1 MDMYETDK
9 YIKYSLFY
17 LLNFLYLI
25 SFTNSN
31 SIFDYSH
38 SKGEELEILAGSLS
52 SRRAIIPYGYTKLNI
67 CQSKKITS
75 VEDTLGEILTGDSYY
90 TTGYK
95 AKTNEDQLCKV
106 LCYNKFSENTVNIY
120 QKLIKRRYFSN
131 WVVDKLPAGRI
142 VYNQETK
149 QTSLKYFNGIP
160 LGFNLDGQYYIYNH
174 LQFHILLNKIDEDK
188 FNVVGFNILPMSI
201 KHDNDKPICA
211 TELKILLNNFNK
223 PPQPLNT
230 GNILFTYDV
239 IYEYSDIAYASRWD
253 HYKPSKE
260 KIHWTGIYVS
270 EILVALVS
278 IFVIRILKKNLTS
291 DIDSYN
297 YRVSRF
303 EDINEYDWKQVA
315 GDVFRP
321 PSVNI
326 LLLSSILGTGS
337 QLLSMFTITLLLGVF
352 GFMNPER
359 RSNILNLGILFYCFC
374 GLIAGYISSYFYRF
388 WGGESWLRVA
398 IFTSSLFPGTLV
410 IGYTIVNIIL
420 TIEKSNA
427 AVNFTDILSL
437 FFLWIFCTFPLIL
450 IGSFFGFKSRKLDTP
465 CTINKI
471 PSIIP
476 SKPWYLHYRYITF
489 LTGIIGF
496 ATIFIEFNYIMAA
509 LWRHQIYFLAI
520 YLWIVLFLFIIVVG
534 EMTVIVVYF
543 NLCYGD
549 YNWWW
554 KSFIIG
560 SSPVI
565 YFILYSIFYFFYL
578 KITRLSAMVVYF
590 GIMGMISAMVIFI
603 CGTVSVFFSMGFL
616 NRIYSKIR
624 ID

>member
-1 MDMYETDK
+1 MSK
-9 YIKYSLFY
+9 IYSYFY
-17 LLNFLYLI
+17 FLILLYLI
-25 SFTNSN
+25 NFTKSN

-38 SKGEELEILAGSLS
+38 AKGEDLEILAGSLS

-67 CQSKKITS
+67 CQSRKIIS
-75 VEDTLGEILTGDSYY
+75 VEDTLGEILTGESYY

-95 AKTNEDQLCKV
+95 AKTNEDQLCQV
-106 LCYNKFSENTVNIY
+106 LCYNNFSEKNIKIY
-120 QKLIKRRYFSN
+120 EKLIKRRYFSN
-131 WVVDKLPAGRI
+131 WIVDKMPAGRI

-149 QTSLKYFNGIP
+149 QTSLKYFQGIP
-160 LGFNLDGQYYIYNH
+160 LGFFIDGKIYIYNH

-188 FNVVGFNILPMSI
+188 FNVVGFNVLPMSI
-201 KHDNDKPICA
+201 KHDKDKPICA
-211 TELKILLNNFNK
+211 TELKLLLNNFNK
-223 PPQPLNT
+223 PFQPLEE

-239 IYEYSDIAYASRWD
+239 IYEYSDITYATRWD

-260 KIHWTGIYVS
+260 KIHWAGIYIS
-270 EILVALVS
+270 ELLVALVS
-278 IFVIRILKKNLTS
+278 IFVVIILKKNIKG

-297 YRVSRF
+297 YRVSQF
-303 EDINEYDWKQVA
+303 EEINEYDWKQVS

-321 PSVNI
+321 PSVNV
-326 LLLSSILGTGS
+326 LLLSSIIGTGS
-337 QLLSMFTITLLLGVF
+337 QLLAMFSIILFLGVL
-352 GFMNPER
+352 GFMNPEKR
-359 RSNILNLGILFYCFC
+359 GNILNLGILFYCFC
-374 GLIAGYISSYFYRF
+374 GLFAGYIASYFYRF

-410 IGYTIVNIIL
+410 IGYIIVNIIL

-427 AVNFTDILSL
+427 AVNFSDILSL

-450 IGSFFGFKSRKLDTP
+450 IGSFFGFKSKKLDTP

-489 LTGIIGF
+489 LTGLIGF
-496 ATIFIEFNYIMAA
+496 STIFIEFNYIMAA

-520 YLWIVLFLFIIVVG
+520 YIWIVFFLFLIVVG
-534 EMTVIVVYF
+534 EMTIIVVYF

-578 KITRLSAMVVYF
+578 RITRLSAMVVYF

-603 CGTVSVFFSMGFL
+603 CGTVSIFFSLGFL

>member
-1 MDMYETDK
+1 MSK
-9 YIKYSLFY
+9 IYSYFY
-17 LLNFLYLI
+17 FLILLYLI
-25 SFTNSN
+25 NFTKSN

-38 SKGEELEILAGSLS
+38 AKGEDLEILAGSLS

-67 CQSKKITS
+67 CQSRKIIS
-75 VEDTLGEILTGDSYY
+75 VEDTLGEILTGESYY

-95 AKTNEDQLCKV
+95 AKTNEDQLCQV
-106 LCYNKFSENTVNIY
+106 LCYNHFSEKNIKIY
-120 QKLIKRRYFSN
+120 EKLIKRRYFSN
-131 WVVDKLPAGRI
+131 WIVDKMPAGRI

-149 QTSLKYFNGIP
+149 QTSLKYFQGIP
-160 LGFNLDGQYYIYNH
+160 LGFFIDGKIYIYNH

-188 FNVVGFNILPMSI
+188 FNVVGFNVLPMSI

-211 TELKILLNNFNK
+211 TELKLLFNK
-223 PPQPLNT
+223 PFQPLEE

-239 IYEYSDIAYASRWD
+239 IYEYSDITYATRWD

-260 KIHWTGIYVS
+260 KIHWAGIYIS
-270 EILVALVS
+270 ELLVALVS
-278 IFVIRILKKNLTS
+278 IFVVIILKKNVKG

-297 YRVSRF
+297 YRVSQF
-303 EDINEYDWKQVA
+303 EEINEYDWKQVS

-321 PSVNI
+321 PSINV
-326 LLLSSILGTGS
+326 LLLSSIIGTGS
-337 QLLSMFTITLLLGVF
+337 QLLAMFSIILFLGVL
-352 GFMNPER
+352 GFMNPEKR
-359 RSNILNLGILFYCFC
+359 GNILNLGILFYCFC
-374 GLIAGYISSYFYRF
+374 GLFAGYIASYFYRF
-388 WGGESWLRVA
+388 WGGESWIRVA

-410 IGYTIVNIIL
+410 IGYIIVNIIL

-427 AVNFTDILSL
+427 AVNFSDILSL

-450 IGSFFGFKSRKLDTP
+450 IGSFFGFKSKKLDTP

-489 LTGIIGF
+489 LTGLIGF
-496 ATIFIEFNYIMAA
+496 STIFIEFNYIMAA

-520 YLWIVLFLFIIVVG
+520 YLWIVFFLFLIIVG
-534 EMTVIVVYF
+534 EMTIIVVYF

-578 KITRLSAMVVYF
+578 RITRLSAMVVYF

-603 CGTVSVFFSMGFL
+603 CGTVSIFFSLGFL

>member
-1 MDMYETDK
+1 MSK
-9 YIKYSLFY
+9 IYSYFY
-17 LLNFLYLI
+17 FLILLYLI
-25 SFTNSN
+25 NFTKSN

-38 SKGEELEILAGSLS
+38 AKGEDLEILAGSLS

-67 CQSKKITS
+67 CQSRKIIS
-75 VEDTLGEILTGDSYY
+75 VEDTLGEILTGESYY

-95 AKTNEDQLCKV
+95 AKTNEDQLCQV
-106 LCYNKFSENTVNIY
+106 LCYNHFSEKNIKIY
-120 QKLIKRRYFSN
+120 EKLIKRRYFSN
-131 WVVDKLPAGRI
+131 WIVDKMPAGRI

-149 QTSLKYFNGIP
+149 QTSLKYFQGIP
-160 LGFNLDGQYYIYNH
+160 LGFFIDGKIYIYNH

-188 FNVVGFNILPMSI
+188 FNVVGFNVLPMSI

-211 TELKILLNNFNK
+211 TELKLLLNNFNK
-223 PPQPLNT
+223 PFQPLEE

-239 IYEYSDIAYASRWD
+239 IYEYSDITYATRWD

-260 KIHWTGIYVS
+260 KIHWAGIYIS
-270 EILVALVS
+270 ELLVALVS
-278 IFVIRILKKNLTS
+278 IFVVIILKKNVKG

-297 YRVSRF
+297 YRVSQF
-303 EDINEYDWKQVA
+303 EEINEYDWKQVS

-321 PSVNI
+321 PSINV
-326 LLLSSILGTGS
+326 LLLSSIIGTGS
-337 QLLSMFTITLLLGVF
+337 QLLAMFSIILFLGVL
-352 GFMNPER
+352 GFMNPEKR
-359 RSNILNLGILFYCFC
+359 GNILNLGILFYCFC
-374 GLIAGYISSYFYRF
+374 GLFAGYIASYFYRF

-410 IGYTIVNIIL
+410 IGYIIVNIIL

-427 AVNFTDILSL
+427 AVNFSDILSL

-450 IGSFFGFKSRKLDTP
+450 IGSFFGFKSKKLDTP

-489 LTGIIGF
+489 LTGLIGF
-496 ATIFIEFNYIMAA
+496 STIFIEFNYIMAA

-520 YLWIVLFLFIIVVG
+520 YLWIVFFLFLIVVG
-534 EMTVIVVYF
+534 EMTIIVVYF

-578 KITRLSAMVVYF
+578 RITRLSAMVVYF

-603 CGTVSVFFSMGFL
+603 CGTVSIFFSLGFL

>member
-1 MDMYETDK
+1 MSKIYSYFYFLILL
-9 YIKYSLFY
+9 YII
-17 LLNFLYLI
+17 NF
-25 SFTNSN
+25 TKSN

-38 SKGEELEILAGSLS
+38 AKGEDLEILAGSLS

-67 CQSKKITS
+67 CQSRKIIS
-75 VEDTLGEILTGDSYY
+75 VEDTLGEILTGESYY

-95 AKTNEDQLCKV
+95 AKTNEDQLCQV
-106 LCYNKFSENTVNIY
+106 LCYNNFSEKNIKIY
-120 QKLIKRRYFSN
+120 EKLIKRRYFSN
-131 WVVDKLPAGRI
+131 WIVDKMPAGRI

-149 QTSLKYFNGIP
+149 QTSLKYFQGIP
-160 LGFNLDGQYYIYNH
+160 LGFFIDGKIYIYNH

-188 FNVVGFNILPMSI
+188 FNVVGFNVLPMSI

-211 TELKILLNNFNK
+211 TELKLLLNNFNK
-223 PPQPLNT
+223 PFQPLEE

-239 IYEYSDIAYASRWD
+239 IYEYSDITYATRWD

-260 KIHWTGIYVS
+260 KIHWAGIYIS
-270 EILVALVS
+270 ELLVALVS
-278 IFVIRILKKNLTS
+278 IFVVIILKKNIKG

-297 YRVSRF
+297 YRVSQF
-303 EDINEYDWKQVA
+303 EEINEYDWKQVS

-321 PSVNI
+321 PSINV
-326 LLLSSILGTGS
+326 LLLSSIIGTGS
-337 QLLSMFTITLLLGVF
+337 QLLAMFSIILFLGVL
-352 GFMNPER
+352 GFMNPEKR
-359 RSNILNLGILFYCFC
+359 GNILNLGILFYCFC
-374 GLIAGYISSYFYRF
+374 GLFAGYIASYFYRF

-410 IGYTIVNIIL
+410 IGYIIVNIIL

-427 AVNFTDILSL
+427 AVNFSDILSL

-450 IGSFFGFKSRKLDTP
+450 IGSFFGFKSKKLDTP
-465 CTINKI
+465 CIINKI

-489 LTGIIGF
+489 LTGLIGF
-496 ATIFIEFNYIMAA
+496 STIFIEFNYIMAA

-520 YLWIVLFLFIIVVG
+520 YLWIVFFLFLIVVG
-534 EMTVIVVYF
+534 EMTIIVVYF

-578 KITRLSAMVVYF
+578 RITRLSAMVVYF

-603 CGTVSVFFSMGFL
+603 CGTVSIFFSLGFL

>member
-1 MDMYETDK
+1 MSK
-9 YIKYSLFY
+9 IYSYFY
-17 LLNFLYLI
+17 FLILLYLI
-25 SFTNSN
+25 NFTKSN

-38 SKGEELEILAGSLS
+38 AKGEDLEILAGSLS

-67 CQSKKITS
+67 CQSRKIIS
-75 VEDTLGEILTGDSYY
+75 VEDTLGEILTGESYY

-95 AKTNEDQLCKV
+95 AKTNEDQLCQV
-106 LCYNKFSENTVNIY
+106 LCYNNFSEKNIKIY
-120 QKLIKRRYFSN
+120 EKLIKRRYFSN
-131 WVVDKLPAGRI
+131 WIVDKMPAGRI

-149 QTSLKYFNGIP
+149 QTSLKYFQGIP
-160 LGFNLDGQYYIYNH
+160 LGFFIDGKIYIYNH

-188 FNVVGFNILPMSI
+188 FNVVGFNVLPMSI
-201 KHDNDKPICA
+201 KHDKDKPICA
-211 TELKILLNNFNK
+211 TELKLLLNNFNK
-223 PPQPLNT
+223 PFQPLEE

-239 IYEYSDIAYASRWD
+239 IYEYSDITYATRWD

-260 KIHWTGIYVS
+260 KIHWAGIYIS
-270 EILVALVS
+270 ELLVALVS
-278 IFVIRILKKNLTS
+278 IFVVIILKKNIKG

-297 YRVSRF
+297 YRVSQF
-303 EDINEYDWKQVA
+303 EEINEYDWKQVS

-321 PSVNI
+321 PSVNV
-326 LLLSSILGTGS
+326 LLLSSIIGTGS
-337 QLLSMFTITLLLGVF
+337 QLLAMFSIILFLGVL
-352 GFMNPER
+352 GFMNPEKR
-359 RSNILNLGILFYCFC
+359 GNILNLGILFYCFC
-374 GLIAGYISSYFYRF
+374 GLFAGYIASYFYRF

-410 IGYTIVNIIL
+410 IGYIIVNIIL

-427 AVNFTDILSL
+427 AVNFSDILSL

-450 IGSFFGFKSRKLDTP
+450 IGSFFGFKSKKLDTP

-489 LTGIIGF
+489 LTGLIGF
-496 ATIFIEFNYIMAA
+496 STIFIEFNYIMAA

-520 YLWIVLFLFIIVVG
+520 YLWIVFFLFLIVVG
-534 EMTVIVVYF
+534 EMTIIVVYF

-578 KITRLSAMVVYF
+578 RITRLSAMVVYF

-603 CGTVSVFFSMGFL
+603 CGTVSIFFSLGFL

>member
-1 MDMYETDK
+1 MSKIYSYFYFLILL
-9 YIKYSLFY
+9 YII
-17 LLNFLYLI
+17 NF
-25 SFTNSN
+25 TKSN

-38 SKGEELEILAGSLS
+38 AKGEDLEILAGSLS

-67 CQSKKITS
+67 CQSRKIIS
-75 VEDTLGEILTGDSYY
+75 VEDTLGEILTGESYY

-95 AKTNEDQLCKV
+95 AKTNEDQLCQV
-106 LCYNKFSENTVNIY
+106 LCYNHFSEKNIKIY
-120 QKLIKRRYFSN
+120 EKLIKRRYFSN
-131 WVVDKLPAGRI
+131 WIVDKMPAGRI

-149 QTSLKYFNGIP
+149 QTSLKYFQGIP
-160 LGFNLDGQYYIYNH
+160 LGFFIDGKIYIYNH

-188 FNVVGFNILPMSI
+188 FNVVGFNVLPMSI

-211 TELKILLNNFNK
+211 TELKLLLNNFNK
-223 PPQPLNT
+223 PFQPLEE

-239 IYEYSDIAYASRWD
+239 IYEYSDITYATRWD

-260 KIHWTGIYVS
+260 KIHWAGIYIS
-270 EILVALVS
+270 ELLVALVS
-278 IFVIRILKKNLTS
+278 IFVVIILKKNVKG

-297 YRVSRF
+297 YRVSQF
-303 EDINEYDWKQVA
+303 EEINEYDWKQVS

-321 PSVNI
+321 PSINV
-326 LLLSSILGTGS
+326 LLLSSIIGTGS
-337 QLLSMFTITLLLGVF
+337 QLLAMFSIILFLGVL
-352 GFMNPER
+352 GFMNPEKR
-359 RSNILNLGILFYCFC
+359 GNILNLGILFYCFC
-374 GLIAGYISSYFYRF
+374 GLFAGYIASYFYRF
-388 WGGESWLRVA
+388 WGGESWIRVA

-410 IGYTIVNIIL
+410 IGYIIVNIIL

-427 AVNFTDILSL
+427 AVNFSDILSL

-450 IGSFFGFKSRKLDTP
+450 IGSFFGFKSKKLDTP

-489 LTGIIGF
+489 LTGLIGF
-496 ATIFIEFNYIMAA
+496 STIFIEFNYIMAA

-520 YLWIVLFLFIIVVG
+520 YLWIVFFLFLIIVG
-534 EMTVIVVYF
+534 EMTIIVVYF

-578 KITRLSAMVVYF
+578 RITRLSAMVVYF

-603 CGTVSVFFSMGFL
+603 CGTVSIFFSLGFL

>member
-1 MDMYETDK
+1 MSK
-9 YIKYSLFY
+9 IYSYFY
-17 LLNFLYLI
+17 FLILLYLI
-25 SFTNSN
+25 NFTKSN

-38 SKGEELEILAGSLS
+38 AKGEDLEILAGSLS

-67 CQSKKITS
+67 CQSRKIIS
-75 VEDTLGEILTGDSYY
+75 VEDTLGEILTGESYY

-95 AKTNEDQLCKV
+95 AKTNEDQLCQV
-106 LCYNKFSENTVNIY
+106 LCYNHFSEKNIKIY
-120 QKLIKRRYFSN
+120 EKLIKRRYFSN
-131 WVVDKLPAGRI
+131 WIVDKMPAGRI

-149 QTSLKYFNGIP
+149 QTSLKYFQGIP
-160 LGFNLDGQYYIYNH
+160 LGFFIDGKIYIYNH

-188 FNVVGFNILPMSI
+188 FNVVGFNVLPMSI

-211 TELKILLNNFNK
+211 TELKLLLNNFNK
-223 PPQPLNT
+223 PFQPLEE

-239 IYEYSDIAYASRWD
+239 IYEYSDITYATRWD

-260 KIHWTGIYVS
+260 KIHWAGIYIS
-270 EILVALVS
+270 ELLVALVS
-278 IFVIRILKKNLTS
+278 IFVVIILKKNVKG

-297 YRVSRF
+297 YRVSQF
-303 EDINEYDWKQVA
+303 EEINEYDWKQVS

-321 PSVNI
+321 PSVNV
-326 LLLSSILGTGS
+326 LLLSSIIGTGS
-337 QLLSMFTITLLLGVF
+337 QLLAMFSIILFLGVL
-352 GFMNPER
+352 GFMNPEKR
-359 RSNILNLGILFYCFC
+359 GNILNLGILFYCFC
-374 GLIAGYISSYFYRF
+374 GLFAGYIASYFYRF
-388 WGGESWLRVA
+388 WGGESWIRVA

-410 IGYTIVNIIL
+410 IGYIIVNIIL

-427 AVNFTDILSL
+427 AVNFSDILSL

-450 IGSFFGFKSRKLDTP
+450 IGSFFGFKSKKLDTP

-489 LTGIIGF
+489 LTGLIGF
-496 ATIFIEFNYIMAA
+496 STIFIEFNYIMAA

-520 YLWIVLFLFIIVVG
+520 YLWIVFFLFLIIVG
-534 EMTVIVVYF
+534 EMTIIVVYF

-578 KITRLSAMVVYF
+578 RITRLSAMVVYF

-603 CGTVSVFFSMGFL
+603 CGTVSIFFSLGFL

>member
-1 MDMYETDK
+1 MSKIYSYFYFLILL
-9 YIKYSLFY
+9 YII
-17 LLNFLYLI
+17 NF
-25 SFTNSN
+25 TKSN

-38 SKGEELEILAGSLS
+38 AKGEDLEILAGSLS

-67 CQSKKITS
+67 CQSRKIIS
-75 VEDTLGEILTGDSYY
+75 VEDTLGEILTGESYY

-95 AKTNEDQLCKV
+95 AKTNEDQLCQV
-106 LCYNKFSENTVNIY
+106 LCYNHFSEKNIKIY
-120 QKLIKRRYFSN
+120 EKLIKRRYFSN
-131 WVVDKLPAGRI
+131 WIVDKMPAGRI

-149 QTSLKYFNGIP
+149 QTSLKYFQGIP
-160 LGFNLDGQYYIYNH
+160 LGFFIDGKIYIYNH

-188 FNVVGFNILPMSI
+188 FNVVGFNVLPMSI

-211 TELKILLNNFNK
+211 TELKLLLNNFNK
-223 PPQPLNT
+223 PLQPLEE

-239 IYEYSDIAYASRWD
+239 IYEYSDITYATRWD

-260 KIHWTGIYVS
+260 KIHWAGIYIS
-270 EILVALVS
+270 ELLVALVS
-278 IFVIRILKKNLTS
+278 IFVVIILKKNVKG

-297 YRVSRF
+297 YRVSQF
-303 EDINEYDWKQVA
+303 EEINEYDWKQVS

-321 PSVNI
+321 PSINV
-326 LLLSSILGTGS
+326 LLLSSIIGTGS
-337 QLLSMFTITLLLGVF
+337 QLLAMFSIILFLGVL
-352 GFMNPER
+352 GFMNPEKR
-359 RSNILNLGILFYCFC
+359 GNILNLGILFYCFC
-374 GLIAGYISSYFYRF
+374 GLFAGYIASYFYRF
-388 WGGESWLRVA
+388 WGGESWIRVA

-410 IGYTIVNIIL
+410 IGYIIVNIIL

-427 AVNFTDILSL
+427 AVNFSDILSL

-450 IGSFFGFKSRKLDTP
+450 IGSFFGFKSKKLDTP

-489 LTGIIGF
+489 LTGLIGF
-496 ATIFIEFNYIMAA
+496 STIFIEFNYIMAA

-520 YLWIVLFLFIIVVG
+520 YLWIVFFLFLIIVG
-534 EMTVIVVYF
+534 EMTIIVVYF

-578 KITRLSAMVVYF
+578 RITRLSAMVVYF

-603 CGTVSVFFSMGFL
+603 CGTVSIFFSLGFL